1 MSKKK
6 KWLKNVSEDYLREN
20 INSFRWCDICENK
33 TLSES
38 FLREFAKEIYWPT
51 AIVTQSFSK
60 DFIRE
65 FRDLILDGPISLG
78 DSKFDEKFLEEIVS
92 TFEDNEKSFIVY
104 NICVKQD
111 ISEHFIEKYKQYIDW
126 KCVSKFQ
133 KLTPEFIRKYKNK
146 LDWKIIKVRGIEIPE
161 DLKEYVATK
170 LMIEKVLSDI
180 E

>member
-1 MSKKK
+1 MNKKK

-78 DSKFDEKFLEEIVS
+78 DSKYDEKFLEEIVS

-111 ISEHFIEKYKQYIDW
+111 ISEHFVEKYKQYIDW
-126 KCVSKFQ
+126 KCVSMYQ
-133 KLTPEFIRKYKNK
+133 KLTPEFMRKYKH
-146 LDWKIIKVRGIEIPE
+146 LLCWSKIVSRGVPIPE
-161 DLKEYVATK
+161 DLKEYVMKK
-170 LMIEKVLSDI
+170 LMIERALSDI